1 MKGSVVALASVGSI
15 YSTIVVGSIV
25 TALEAGLACGPDLPT
40 CNEQVVPSD
49 LLVSAE
55 VFFEYLHRVVAA
67 LSGLLVLATLIV
79 SLRNEAYSGPRR
91 WAMLT
96 FLVLMTQILLGRE
109 VVARMLNP
117 YLVAAHLSLA
127 VTVLLLAT
135 LTAYSMYRVDRSIQG
150 QKQSK

>member
-1 MKGSVVALASVGSI
+1 MKGSLVALASVGSI
-15 YSTIVVGSIV
+15 YSTIVIGSIV
-25 TALEAGLACGPDLPT
+25 TALEAGLACGTDWPT
-40 CNEQVVPSD
+40 CNEQVIPSD

-55 VFFEYLHRVVAA
+55 VFFEYVHRVVAA

-79 SLRNEAYSGPRR
+79 SLRNDAYSGPRR
-91 WAMLT
+91 WAILT
-96 FLVLMTQILLGRE
+96 FIALMIQILLGRE

-135 LTAYSMYRVDRSIQG
+135 ITAYSMYKADKLVQP
-150 QKQSK
+150 QKTH